1 VRHHD
6 LVASH
11 SELLLACVGAGRRE
25 NMAFKVTF
33 LPGQRDAFV
42 CTYQDGHVRLF
53 DLRLRAS
60 SGCGVQKVCS
70 LGPAVL
76 ATSLAFHPG
85 VPSLFALGAEPDPL
99 IRLLDLRRGGGGG
112 GGSGAGDG
120 SSSSATGSWMA
131 QPVLAFAPP
140 DVTGGGGT
148 DGVPMRRRRRHGAS
162 GVDFAPTGELG
173 VTYRDGPAVV
183 FDTRGGESGGTSA
196 DGWPVRSDALCTLS
210 GGHRN
215 SKTFLKESQL
225 AEGAVPPPGRGH
237 RPTRPPGGSRGSGR
251 SLRRRER
258 RPSRSEACR
267 GLSGARLRS
276 RQRALS
282 ASRSAGSCGTR
293 ATLPRA
299 PTAAACTCTT

>member
-1 VRHHD
+1 MDATAESSPPGSAAQHRLSAAHSPFRRSGHLSLFGFVGGRETHAGRLLAAPLPSHSHLVSSLSLHRKLKAHRGCVNTVAWHEEADSSLLISGSDDTFIHVWRAGAGGQQPRLKPTVSHLTGHSHNIFGASFVPGSSAHCAVTCGADGEVRHHD

-99 IRLLDLRRGGGGG
+99 I
-112 GGSGAGDG
+112 
-120 SSSSATGSWMA
+120 
-131 QPVLAFAPP
+131 
-140 DVTGGGGT
+140 
-148 DGVPMRRRRRHGAS
+148 
-162 GVDFAPTGELG
+162 
-173 VTYRDGPAVV
+173 
-183 FDTRGGESGGTSA
+183 
-196 DGWPVRSDALCTLS
+196 
-210 GGHRN
+210 
-215 SKTFLKESQL
+215 
-225 AEGAVPPPGRGH
+225 
-237 RPTRPPGGSRGSGR
+237 
-251 SLRRRER
+251 
-258 RPSRSEACR
+258 
-267 GLSGARLRS
+267 
-276 RQRALS
+276 
-282 ASRSAGSCGTR
+282 
-293 ATLPRA
+293 
-299 PTAAACTCTT
+299 